1 MQTGSKKVGTAMPTF
16 NITVEQ
22 ETDIDPLSED
32 DIKDY
37 IVAVLELYNVLVVTN
52 IVRDY

>member
-1 MQTGSKKVGTAMPTF
+1 MTTF
-16 NITVEQ
+16 SITVEQ
-22 ETDIDPLSED
+22 ETDIEPLSEE

-37 IVAVLELYNVLVVTN
+37 IIGIIESDNVLVVTN

>member
-1 MQTGSKKVGTAMPTF
+1 MTNFS
-16 NITVEQ
+16 ISVEL
-22 ETDIDPLSED
+22 ETDIEPLSDD

-37 IVAVLELYNVLVVTN
+37 IVSALESHNVLVVTN

>member
-1 MQTGSKKVGTAMPTF
+1 MTNFS
-16 NITVEQ
+16 ISVEL
-22 ETDIDPLSED
+22 ETDIEPLSDD

-37 IVAVLELYNVLVVTN
+37 IVSTLESHNVLVVTN

>member
-1 MQTGSKKVGTAMPTF
+1 MTTF

-22 ETDIDPLSED
+22 ETDIEPLSEE

-37 IVAVLELYNVLVVTN
+37 IIGVIESHSVLMVTN
-52 IVRDY
+52 MVRDY

>member
-1 MQTGSKKVGTAMPTF
+1 MTTF
-16 NITVEQ
+16 SISVEQ
-22 ETDIDPLSED
+22 ETDIDPLSEE

-37 IVAVLELYNVLVVTN
+37 IIGVLESHNVLVVTN